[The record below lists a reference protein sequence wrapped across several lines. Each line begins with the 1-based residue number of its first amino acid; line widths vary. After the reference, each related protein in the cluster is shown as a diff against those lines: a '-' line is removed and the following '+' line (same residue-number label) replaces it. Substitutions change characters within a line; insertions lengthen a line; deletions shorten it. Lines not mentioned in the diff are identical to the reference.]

1 MRMKPLRS
9 RSLFIAARPVFAGA
23 LALMML
29 VASTFAHAKFIE
41 PEKAFRFSARVLD
54 AGSPRQAIEV
64 RYQIADGYYLYRE
77 RFKFALDPATS
88 GGATLGE
95 PVFPKGEIKY
105 DETFE
110 KDVEHYRNEVAVR
123 IPVEHASGPVTLL
136 STSQGCADAGLCYP
150 PQEAKVTLTLA
161 TTTAVVTERPKVSS
175 DDASTIARTLAGRNV
190 GAIALVFIGL
200 GLLLAFTPC
209 VLPMLPI
216 LSSIIVGQS
225 AGRVVSRSASFM
237 LAVAYSLG
245 MAVVYTLLG
254 IAAGLAGEGLAAA
267 LQAPW
272 ILGTFAAL
280 LVLLSL
286 SMFGVYE
293 LQMPSSW
300 QTRFAQWSGRAGAVD
315 GHVGKGA
322 SLVRLGGV
330 FAMGAVSALIVG
342 PCVAAPLA
350 GALVYISQT
359 RDVFIG
365 GLALF
370 CLAVGM
376 SVPLLLIGLSAGSL
390 LPRAGAWMEQV
401 KHFFG
406 MLLIAVAL
414 WMVVPILPTW
424 LVMLSW
430 ATFAIVVAM
439 FLGVFDA
446 LAADASGIKRIA
458 KGIGALLMLA
468 GAVEFVGLATGGRDV
483 LQPLG
488 HFVEHGNEG
497 TKDVTKAVAAA
508 LPFER
513 VKKIADLDGRIATA
527 DKPVLLDFYADWCVS
542 CKEMERFTYADAR
555 VAARMRDF
563 VLLKADVTGN
573 DVDDRALLK
582 RFGLFGPPGIV
593 FFGRDGKAMTTA
605 SVIGFQDADLF
616 LDSLTK
622 VDPQRGG

>member
-1 MRMKPLRS
+1 MRMTLS
-9 RSLFIAARPVFAGA
+9 SFTVAARRLFVWCA
-23 LALMML
+23 LASIILS
-29 VASTFAHAKFIE
+29 VSTLAHAKFIE
-41 PEKAFRFSARVLD
+41 PDQAFRFSARALD
-54 AGSPRQAIEV
+54 AKTIEV
-64 RYQIADGYYLYRE
+64 RYRIADGYYLYRE

-105 DETFE
+105 DETFA
-110 KDVEHYRNEVAVR
+110 KDVEHYRNDVAIR
-123 IPVEHASGPVTLL
+123 IPVDHASGPVTLL

-150 PQEAKVTLTLA
+150 PQEAKATLNLA
-161 TTTAVVTERPKVSS
+161 AVAAADAPTPAL
-175 DDASTIARTLAGRNV
+175 DDASTIAHTLAGRNV
-190 GAIALVFIGL
+190 GLIATVFVGL

-225 AGRVVSRSASFM
+225 AGRVVTRGAGFV

-245 MAVVYTLLG
+245 MAVVYTILG
-254 IAAGLAGEGLAAA
+254 VAAGLAGEGLAAA

-272 ILGTFAAL
+272 VLGTFAAL

-300 QTRFAQWSGRAGAVD
+300 QTRFARWSGRVGAVD
-315 GHVGKGA
+315 GRDGKGA
-322 SLVRLGGV
+322 SFVRLAGV
-330 FAMGAVSALIVG
+330 FAMGALSALIVG

-370 CLAVGM
+370 SLAVGM

-390 LPRAGAWMEQV
+390 LPRAGAWMDQV

-406 MLLIAVAL
+406 MLLIGVAV
-414 WMVVPILPTW
+414 WMVTPILPTW
-424 LVMLSW
+424 LVMLMW
-430 ATFAIVVAM
+430 ATLAIVAAV
-439 FLGVFDA
+439 FLRVFDA
-446 LAADASGIKRIA
+446 LGPDASGIARVA
-458 KGIGALLMLA
+458 KGIGALLLLA
-468 GAVEFVGLATGGRDV
+468 GAVEFVGLATGVRDV

-488 HFVEHGNEG
+488 H
-497 TKDVTKAVAAA
+497 VARQGGDATQTIA
-508 LPFER
+508 QSSLPFER
-513 VKKIADLDGRIATA
+513 VKSVADLDRRIAAA

-555 VAARMRDF
+555 VASRMRDF
-563 VLLKADVTGN
+563 VLLKADVTAN
-573 DVDDRALLK
+573 DDDDRALLK

-593 FFGRDGKAMTTA
+593 FFGHDGKALSSA
-605 SVIGFQDADLF
+605 SVIGFQDADRF
-616 LDSLTK
+616 LGSLTA
-622 VDPQRGG
+622 VDPPRGG